1 MQNIFINQLPPG
13 QLSEDLTQLVTD
25 FDYLGLF
32 DEYGRC
38 CLFINQLLQQVLQ
51 SMNYEVRL
59 VECYAKMESANQ
71 RIFLGHRDYI
81 QAGQLA
87 GHLSCLVN
95 QTYIVDFGLGNL
107 HKLYNSAPQAIACQ
121 ATPSHEPFGELYFDN
136 VTKIT
141 WHTLTQIPNLEYEI
155 LRQQLKLSEV
165 FKRLQ
170 DYQRNRLKFAIHRAL
185 FKKRRESNAAKILAR
200 TNFDETYF

>member
-1 MQNIFINQLPPG
+1 MQNVFINQLPPG

-32 DEYGRC
+32 DNYGCC

-59 VECYAKMESANQ
+59 VECYAKMESGNQ

-87 GHLSCLVN
+87 GHLACLVN
-95 QTYIVDFGLGNL
+95 QSYLVDFGLGNL
-107 HKLYNSAPQAIACQ
+107 HKLYNSAPQAIASQ
-121 ATPSHEPFGELYFDN
+121 ATPNQEPVAELYFDN
-136 VTKIT
+136 TTKMT
-141 WHTLTQIPNLEYEI
+141 WHTLTHIPNLEYEI
-155 LRQQLKLSEV
+155 LRQKIKLSEV
-165 FKRLQ
+165 LKRLQ

-185 FKKRRESNAAKILAR
+185 SKKRRKSTAAKILAR

>member
-13 QLSEDLTQLVTD
+13 QLSEDLTQLVSD

-51 SMNYEVRL
+51 HMGYEVQL
-59 VECYAKMESANQ
+59 IPCYAKMESANQ

-81 QAGQLA
+81 HAGQLA

-107 HKLYNSAPQAIACQ
+107 HKLYKRAPQAIASQ
-121 ATPSHEPFGELYFDN
+121 ATPSQEPFGELYFDN
-136 VTKIT
+136 ATKMT
-141 WHTLTQIPNLEYEI
+141 WHTLTHIPNLEYET
-155 LRQQLKLSEV
+155 LRQQIKLSEEL
-165 FKRLQ
+165 KRLQ

-185 FKKRRESNAAKILAR
+185 FKKRRKSTAAKILAR